1 MGSKTN
7 YTVHSL
13 KKEDEFRKKKAT
25 VHEISNNIHIGKAQC
40 KLVQQLL
47 NPNHKNG
54 VMYLATF
61 ILLYKNYEVDKN

>member
-25 VHEISNNIHIGKAQC
+25 VHEISNNIHIGKLQYMRSVITYI
-40 KLVQQLL
+40 LVSYSTWDL
-47 NPNHKNG
+47 
-54 VMYLATF
+54 
-61 ILLYKNYEVDKN
+61 